1 MPIFAQWV
9 AAVFSSIFGLVASW
23 LTARTALFVTV
34 AAVSLSLTLA
44 LFAAIKA
51 LVAGV
56 AVAVPYEPF
65 VMGFYACWPS
75 NAETCIA
82 ACFGADVAV
91 FIYRYKVGLVEA
103 LAK

>member
-1 MPIFAQWV
+1 MPILAAWFGSVISSAFA
-9 AAVFSSIFGLVASW
+9 FLASW
-23 LTARTALFVTV
+23 LTARTALFATV
-34 AAVSLSLTLA
+34 AAVSLALTMA
-44 LFAAIKA
+44 LFITIKA

-56 AVAVPYEPF
+56 AVVVPFEPF

-82 ACFGADVAV
+82 ACFGCDVAV
-91 FIYRYKVGLVEA
+91 FVYRYKVGMVEA